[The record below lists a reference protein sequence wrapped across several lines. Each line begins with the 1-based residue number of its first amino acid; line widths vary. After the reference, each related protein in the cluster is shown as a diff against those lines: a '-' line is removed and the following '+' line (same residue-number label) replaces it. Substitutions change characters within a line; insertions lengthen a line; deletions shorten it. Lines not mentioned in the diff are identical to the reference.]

1 MEIVWAIITPKEV
14 SNSSLIKRIVLASF
28 YSKPSSKK
36 KTLLL
41 DHISEVYHFL
51 SSKYTDGLYWCFAA
65 DKNDLKI
72 DAILGLNQNLKQC
85 VKNPTRFN
93 PPAILDIF
101 ITDLSQYYQDP
112 ICEKPLD
119 VDSDKVGSPSDHFMV
134 IMEPIN
140 AVNNRKDRKKKTFQY
155 RSYTDAAFEA
165 MGEKLDNVD
174 WSDAINDDSGHDKL
188 ETFHHKLYSIF
199 DQCFP
204 KKTKTVCSE
213 NQSFFNDKLAKLKRR
228 KGREYNKHRKS
239 AKYDSLSRIYI
250 KELNNAKKIYYRKKI
265 CSLRTSDTR
274 QWFKNVK
281 KLVNPDEGIN
291 FLEVEDIKSYTDE
304 QQAELIADKF
314 AQVSNEYKPLDRE
327 KISFP
332 HFSMSEIPSFTET
345 EVLDVLENMD
355 TSKSTRDTDIPAK
368 ILKKFANK
376 ICKPLTSLINDA
388 VQQGYWPDFLKL
400 EFVTPV
406 PKATHLKSI
415 DDLRNISGLMNINK
429 VMEKL
434 ICNLVFSDMK
444 QSMDQSQFAN
454 QKGLS
459 VQHYLIKMLD
469 RVLSIIDEAK
479 GESVAIIATMVD
491 WAKAFPRLDSTLGIQ
506 SFIDN
511 GVRPSL
517 LPIVASFFE
526 NRRMRVKWHGCLSS
540 ERLLSAGG
548 PQGSSFGIIGYLSQ
562 SNNNADC
569 VPSEDRYKYMD
580 DLTMLEA
587 VYLTSIGIATYN
599 LRKHIPNDIPNHN
612 QIIKSENLKT
622 QKYLDN
628 VQAWTE
634 SKKMMLNEK
643 KTKYMIFNYSKKNQF
658 TSNIKLK
665 GEKLD
670 EVEETKL
677 LGLIITNDLRWN
689 KNTQML
695 VKNANSKMKMLQ
707 IASKFIANKHDL
719 MQIYKTFVR
728 SRLEYSCV
736 VWNSSLTKNNESDI
750 ERVQKSAVRIIM
762 KDNYKDYHSA
772 LKTLNLETLVD
783 RRKKLCIKFAKK
795 CLKIE
800 NMKKLF
806 PLNKT
811 EHCMEKRYFEK
822 YFLKNIN
829 TERYKKSSIPS
840 MIRMLNEEE
849 LILKKAMSNV
859 NVPREPCLSF
869 KPISVKI

>member
-1 MEIVWAIITPKEV
+1 
-14 SNSSLIKRIVLASF
+14 
-28 YSKPSSKK
+28 
-36 KTLLL
+36 
-41 DHISEVYHFL
+41 
-51 SSKYTDGLYWCFAA
+51 
-65 DKNDLKI
+65 
-72 DAILGLNQNLKQC
+72 
-85 VKNPTRFN
+85 
-93 PPAILDIF
+93 
-101 ITDLSQYYQDP
+101 
-112 ICEKPLD
+112 
-119 VDSDKVGSPSDHFMV
+119 
-134 IMEPIN
+134 
-140 AVNNRKDRKKKTFQY
+140 
-155 RSYTDAAFEA
+155 
-165 MGEKLDNVD
+165 
-174 WSDAINDDSGHDKL
+174 
-188 ETFHHKLYSIF
+188 
-199 DQCFP
+199 
-204 KKTKTVCSE
+204 
-213 NQSFFNDKLAKLKRR
+213 
-228 KGREYNKHRKS
+228 
-239 AKYDSLSRIYI
+239 
-250 KELNNAKKIYYRKKI
+250 
-265 CSLRTSDTR
+265 
-274 QWFKNVK
+274 
-281 KLVNPDEGIN
+281 
-291 FLEVEDIKSYTDE
+291 
-304 QQAELIADKF
+304 
-314 AQVSNEYKPLDRE
+314 
-327 KISFP
+327 
-332 HFSMSEIPSFTET
+332 
-345 EVLDVLENMD
+345 
-355 TSKSTRDTDIPAK
+355 
-368 ILKKFANK
+368 
-376 ICKPLTSLINDA
+376 
-388 VQQGYWPDFLKL
+388 
-400 EFVTPV
+400 
-406 PKATHLKSI
+406 
-415 DDLRNISGLMNINK
+415 
-429 VMEKL
+429 MEKL

-469 RVLSIIDEAK
+469 RMLSLIDEAK

-540 ERLLSAGG
+540 ERLLPAGG

-634 SKKMMLNEK
+634 SKKMILNEK

-695 VKNANSKMKMLQ
+695 VKNANSKMKMLH
-707 IASKFIANKHDL
+707 IASKFITNKYDL
-719 MQIYKTFVR
+719 MHIYKTFVR
-728 SRLEYSCV
+728 SRLEYCCV
-736 VWNSSLTKNNESDI
+736 VWNSSLSKNNESDI
-750 ERVQKSAVRIIM
+750 ERVQKSAVKIIM
-762 KDNYKDYHSA
+762 KDDYKDYHSA
-772 LKTLNLETLVD
+772 LKFLNLETLSD
-783 RRKKLCIKFAKK
+783 RRNKLCIKFAKK

-806 PLNKT
+806 PLNQT
-811 EHCMEKRYFEK
+811 EHCMKKRYFEK
-822 YFLKNIN
+822 YFLKSFN
-829 TERYKKSSIPS
+829 TERYRKSSIPA

-849 LILKKAMSNV
+849 LSLKKALN
-859 NVPREPCLSF
+859 NIPVPREPCLF
-869 KPISVKI
+869 VKPISVKI